1 MGILLILVAHTAT
14 TKPRN
19 SPWGKKKK
27 KKSLSSFNR
36 SIRTR
41 DTFLLWKQLLHF
53 LTPTILSQTSLDFQQ
68 DVTAQTRITMKSH
81 YYKGEQLHPAVS
93 K

>member
-19 SPWGKKKK
+19 SPWGGGG
-27 KKSLSSFNR
+27 SLSSSFNR

-68 DVTAQTRITMKSH
+68 DATAQTRITMKSH
-81 YYKGEQLHPAVS
+81 YYKGEQLRPAVS